1 MKPGFLAA
9 LLLALNATPTPAIS
23 QGRHY
28 GHLPIH
34 VRGTLQGSETHEDV
48 FHGRA
53 GQRVKVEVHSA
64 RMRWLEVSVR
74 PLLLARAPVFSFHG
88 TQGSSGEV
96 TLPHDGAYRLRVA
109 IRPEG
114 ARIGHRVDFRVDITA
129 ASHLAF
135 DAPPSVLERER
146 GPRT

>member
-1 MKPGFLAA
+1 MKPAFLAA
-9 LLLALNATPTPAIS
+9 LLLALNATPAFAVS

-34 VRGTLQGSETHEDV
+34 VRGTLQGSEAHEDV

-53 GQRVKVEVHSA
+53 GQRVKIEIHSA
-64 RMRWLEVSVR
+64 RIRWLEVSVS
-74 PLLLARAPVFSFHG
+74 PLSAKAPVFSFHG
-88 TQGSSGEV
+88 KQGRSGMV

-114 ARIGHRVDFRVDITA
+114 AQIGHRVDFRVDITA

-135 DAPPSVLERER
+135 HATVAHP
-146 GPRT
+146 

>member
-1 MKPGFLAA
+1 MKPAFLAA
-9 LLLALNATPTPAIS
+9 LLLGLHATPAFAVS
-23 QGRHY
+23 HARHY

-34 VRGTLQGSETHEDV
+34 VRGTLQGWAAHEDV

-53 GQRVKVEVHSA
+53 GQRVKIDIHSA
-64 RMRWLEVSVR
+64 RIRWLEVSVR
-74 PLLLARAPVFSFHG
+74 LLSAKSPVFSFHG
-88 TQGSSGEV
+88 TQGRSGEV
-96 TLPHDGAYRLRVA
+96 TLPQDGAYKLRVA

-135 DAPPSVLERER
+135 EAPRRIPERER